1 MSNGYIDNQTTTG
14 QLMDGT
20 PEPTEALTITDSEVR
35 RDLRAAG
42 FMISTQRSDGSTQGP
57 WNRAE
62 AQWSKAKNPLP
73 YVMMIE
79 VTDYSSNWYTR
90 NIPDRV
96 LIKYGGNDFHP
107 DCPLNQYGNPQ
118 ATDEQTLA
126 AGYQICLILERYN
139 IPYKWNYSGSCAI
152 VLTEAN

>member
-1 MSNGYIDNQTTTG
+1 
-14 QLMDGT
+14 MDAT
-20 PEPTEALTITDSEVR
+20 SEPTEALTINDSEVR

-42 FMISTQRSDGSTQGP
+42 FMISTQRSDGTTQGP
-57 WNRAE
+57 WNRAV
-62 AQWSKAKNPLP
+62 ARWSKAKNQLP

-79 VTDYSSNWYTR
+79 VSDYSSNWYTR

-96 LIKYGGNDFHP
+96 VINYGGNDFHP

-118 ATDEQTLA
+118 ATDEQALA

-139 IPYKWNYSGSCAI
+139 IPYEWNYNSSRSI
-152 VLTEAN
+152 VLGKINLTEAN